1 MSKSNLVDA
10 EIIVGVKEAA
20 TELGIDIVAR
30 METLGLDPNL
40 LPTTKGY
47 ISWTLFNDLL
57 ELVAK
62 EEHCLYFGLLVAK
75 HQPAIPLSLLGQ
87 MMKLCPTL
95 GAAIK
100 KGHQYNSTYSHIVY
114 WESSIDNGFVTLSR
128 KLYYP
133 QTGTYG
139 QSNTF
144 GVAQVFKILKAL
156 TDNRLQATSVSF
168 IHCEPDSYSQKKY
181 NAFFN
186 LQVKFNQ
193 ENDSIIFPVECLQL
207 PIPSADEKLLELLEV
222 HAETL
227 QKKYSINN
235 DIVTNVRL
243 IIRLKCSEPACNI
256 VLIAQMLNLHPK
268 TLHRRLKKYGVTF
281 KQLQKEERH
290 KLAQYYLSKSNI
302 QLMQLAEMLGYSD
315 ASALS
320 RSFKNQCGL
329 SPHDWKIKHLVN

>member
-1 MSKSNLVDA
+1 M
-10 EIIVGVKEAA
+10 
-20 TELGIDIVAR
+20 
-30 METLGLDPNL
+30 
-40 LPTTKGY
+40 
-47 ISWTLFNDLL
+47 
-57 ELVAK
+57 
-62 EEHCLYFGLLVAK
+62 
-75 HQPAIPLSLLGQ
+75 
-87 MMKLCPTL
+87 
-95 GAAIK
+95 
-100 KGHQYNSTYSHIVY
+100 Y